1 MNNYRP
7 FLSFHPSP
15 VYKFCLSSSCFYP
28 LCFYFAAEMTQ
39 YYIPAAVLLSFLIL
53 MVPGKVRYFYALGLT
68 LFIILFTSYP
78 AILQLLFPLSA
89 DVISSGNRLSQLL
102 NTTEWKFSGFLG
114 DLTFTLDPLS
124 GFFILVTNFTVLT
137 GLLYSRGYLKA
148 YEKTKNPAQFAL
160 HYFSYTWLHLS
171 MLAVLTLR
179 DGLSFLIAWELM
191 AVSSFMLILFEAEK
205 RNTLKTAVNYLVQM
219 HIGFVLLLIAFLI
232 TEAGTGQMSFDA
244 LPAYFSS
251 HPNIPLFLLF
261 FAGFAVKAG
270 FMPFHTWLPE
280 AHPAAPSHVSGVM
293 SGVMIKMGIYGI
305 FRVLTSIQS
314 GWYSIGIV
322 ILIISVFTGILGILF
337 SVVQKDLKKILAYST
352 IENIGIIGLGTG
364 LGCIGIALQNPLLT
378 VLGFTG
384 SLLHVLNHSLFKSLL
399 FFGAGSVYRA
409 THTRNIEELG
419 GLIHSIPRTA
429 GLFLF
434 GSAAICALPPLNG
447 FISEFL
453 LYIGFFKGLGAGSE
467 YLSILFLLTIIA
479 MALIGG
485 LAIFSFS
492 RAFGISFLGS
502 QRKEIH
508 IQPETISRDMI
519 FPQLLIAFAILGIG
533 LMPMAAIAPI
543 ASLVEGQFHTGP
555 VASGIFLTTAMN
567 KISLFGLILITLT
580 SCILYLRARV
590 LRQRAP
596 TYGPTWGCGY
606 TEGTPRQQYTGLSY
620 ADNLAELAQPLLQSR
635 EEFRAIPPEDIFP
648 HKRSLHVQ
656 TPDIFA
662 KGIGILT
669 DGSWFILKKLARLQ
683 TGNIRH
689 YVLYAFIFILLIF
702 ALLYLKLI

>member
-1 MNNYRP
+1 
-7 FLSFHPSP
+7 
-15 VYKFCLSSSCFYP
+15 
-28 LCFYFAAEMTQ
+28 MTQ
-39 YYIPAAVLLSFLIL
+39 YFIPSAVLLSFLIL
-53 MVPGKVRYFYALGLT
+53 LMPGKAKYYYALAIT
-68 LFIILFTSYP
+68 LFIILFTSWP
-78 AILQLLFPLSA
+78 AILQVFFPLSA
-89 DVISSGNRLSQLL
+89 DVVSSGNRLSQLL
-102 NTTEWKFSGFLG
+102 NTTEWKFSGLLG
-114 DLTFTLDPLS
+114 ELTFTLDPLS
-124 GFFILVTNFTVLT
+124 GFFILVTNFTMLT

-148 YEKTKNPAQFAL
+148 YENTKNPAQFAL

-205 RNTLKTAVNYLVQM
+205 RATLKTAVNYLVQM

-244 LPAYFSS
+244 LPAYFSD
-251 HPNIPLFLLF
+251 HPNTPIFLLF

-305 FRVLTSIQS
+305 FRVLTSVQS
-314 GWYSIGIV
+314 GWYTIGISILV
-322 ILIISVFTGILGILF
+322 ISAFTGILGILF
-337 SVVQKDLKKILAYST
+337 SVVQKDIKKVLAYST
-352 IENIGIIGLGTG
+352 IENIGIIGLGIG
-364 LGCIGIALQNPLLT
+364 LGAIGIALKNPVLS

-399 FFGAGSVYRA
+399 FFAAGSVYRA

-419 GLIHSIPRTA
+419 GLIHSMPRTA

-453 LYIGFFKGLGAGSE
+453 LYLGFFKGLGAGSE
-467 YLSILFLLTIIA
+467 YLSILFLLLIIA
-479 MALIGG
+479 LALIGG

-502 QRKEIH
+502 PRKKIDLRT
-508 IQPETISRDMI
+508 ETVTPGMI
-519 FPQLLIAFAILGIG
+519 FPQLLIAFIILGIG

-543 ASLVEGQFHTGP
+543 AAIVEAQFHTSP
-555 VASGIFLTTAMN
+555 VTSGFVLINAMN
-567 KISLFGLILITLT
+567 KISISGIILITLV
-580 SCILYLRARV
+580 SCILYLRARI
-590 LRQRAP
+590 LSKRSP

-606 TEGTPRQQYTGLSY
+606 TLGTPRQQYTGASY
-620 ADNLAELAQPLLQSR
+620 AENLAELAQPVLQNR

-656 TPDIFA
+656 TTDIFA
-662 KGIGILT
+662 KTLGKLT
-669 DGSWFILKKLARLQ
+669 DVSWFVLKKLARLQ